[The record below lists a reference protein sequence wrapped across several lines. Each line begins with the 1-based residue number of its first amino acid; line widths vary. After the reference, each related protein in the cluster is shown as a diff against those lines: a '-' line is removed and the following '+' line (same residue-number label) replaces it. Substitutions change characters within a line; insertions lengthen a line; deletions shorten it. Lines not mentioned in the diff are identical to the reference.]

1 MESVM
6 TATPPQTPNELDKA
20 GLDTL
25 LPDED
30 VATFKAFRDSLLE
43 EFAPKGAYQFS
54 LAMNLVAI
62 EWVIARHRRL
72 MAATLREEFRRQSF
86 GVRDYGAPGKSQSY
100 ATTSDDFSFGRGIL
114 TGSRDIIPVLAKS
127 GVTLSEITAAAMS
140 SRLDAVGYHEGR
152 IADLERRRR
161 SLRVDLSRICAA
173 PSARL
178 SHLPFKSDRTFPCQC

>member
-1 MESVM
+1 MPVIL
-6 TATPPQTPNELDKA
+6 PPRPPELEDV

-30 VATFKAFRDSLLE
+30 VAAYKSLRDSLLA
-43 EFAPKGAYQFS
+43 EFAPQGAYQLS
-54 LAMNLVAI
+54 LAMNLVSI
-62 EWVIARHRRL
+62 EWDIARHRRL
-72 MAATLREEFRRQSF
+72 MAATLREEFRRKSL

-114 TGSRDIIPVLAKS
+114 AGSRDTIPVLAKS
-127 GVTLSEITAAAMS
+127 GITLSEITAAAMS

-161 SLRVDLSRICAA
+161 SLSDDYERLKAKRK
-173 PSARL
+173 PSEDIEDAVEVL
-178 SHLPFKSDRTFPCQC
+178 

>member
-1 MESVM
+1 M
-6 TATPPQTPNELDKA
+6 TAVTPTTSSELDKL

-30 VATFKAFRDSLLE
+30 VVAYKALRDSLLE
-43 EFAPKGAYQFS
+43 EFGPMGAYQLS

-62 EWVIARHRRL
+62 EWDIARHRRL
-72 MAATLREEFRRQSF
+72 MAATLREEFRRQSL
-86 GVRDYGAPGKSQSY
+86 GVRDYGAPGKSQSFV
-100 ATTSDDFSFGRGIL
+100 TRSDDFSFGRGIL
-114 TGSRDIIPVLAKS
+114 AGSRDTIPVLAKS

-161 SLRVDLSRICAA
+161 SLKDDYE
-173 PSARL
+173 RL
-178 SHLPFKSDRTFPCQC
+178 KAKRKPPEDIEDAVEVL

>member
-1 MESVM
+1 M
-6 TATPPQTPNELDKA
+6 TAVTPKTASEFDKL

-30 VATFKAFRDSLLE
+30 VAAYKALRDSLLE
-43 EFAPKGAYQFS
+43 EFGPMGAYQLS

-62 EWVIARHRRL
+62 EWDIARHRRL
-72 MAATLREEFRRQSF
+72 MAATLREEFRRQSL

-100 ATTSDDFSFGRGIL
+100 VTRSDDFSFGRGIL
-114 TGSRDIIPVLAKS
+114 AGSRDTIPVLAKS

-161 SLRVDLSRICAA
+161 SLKDDYE
-173 PSARL
+173 RL
-178 SHLPFKSDRTFPCQC
+178 KAKGKPPEDIEDAVEVL

>member
-1 MESVM
+1 M
-6 TATPPQTPNELDKA
+6 TAVAPPRPPDLDKA

-30 VATFKAFRDSLLE
+30 IAAYKALRDSLLA
-43 EFAPKGAYQFS
+43 EFAPQGAYQLS

-62 EWVIARHRRL
+62 EWDIARHRRL
-72 MAATLREEFRRQSF
+72 MAATLREEFRRQSL

-114 TGSRDIIPVLAKS
+114 AGSRDTIPVLAKS

-161 SLRVDLSRICAA
+161 SLRDDYE
-173 PSARL
+173 RL
-178 SHLPFKSDRTFPCQC
+178 KAKRKPPEDIEDAVEVL